1 MNTMTES
8 PKNTHRYKKASLIMS
23 DDYVKYVQE
32 CNAKVKLTGNTSF
45 KAEPEFVWQ
54 IKKQ

>member
-1 MNTMTES
+1 MTES